1 MTKTNI
7 INYITH
13 EEDDQLIYMRTQDG
27 YVNATAM
34 CKAFGKLWYEYY
46 RLDTTKEFVAE
57 LADSLKNSKR
67 ENPAWDIII
76 TKRGG
81 ESHLKGTWIH
91 PDLAINLAMWLSP
104 KFSVKVSRWVREW
117 INGKNLPKAKSW
129 DNTPHFKRYMMNQHK
144 ILKGHFSVLQE
155 MAMIVYAQMERA
167 GYLIPDNIVPD
178 ISEGKLFAK
187 LLRDKDVDVDNM
199 PTYKHRYPDG
209 RLVSAK
215 MYPNKHLEEFKS
227 HVENVWLVEKAHK
240 YFKERDVEALPF
252 LEKTLQISEALSLK
266 TIGNA

>member
-1 MTKTNI
+1 MTNTKLTTTS
-7 INYITH
+7 YITH
-13 EEDDQLIYMRTQDG
+13 EEDDQLIYQRTGDG

-34 CKAFGKLWYEYY
+34 CKAFGKEFKHYNE
-46 RLDTTKEFVAE
+46 LDTTKRFVQALSARSE
-57 LADSLKNSKR
+57 I
-67 ENPAWDIII
+67 PTWDIII

-91 PDLAINLAMWLSP
+91 PKLAIHLAQYLSP
-104 KFSVKVSRWVREW
+104 EFAVTVSIWIDDW

-167 GYLIPDNIVPD
+167 GYIIPDNIVPD

-187 LLRDKDVDVDNM
+187 LLRDKGVDVDDM
-199 PTYKHRYPDG
+199 PTYMHRYPDG

-215 MYPNKHLEEFKS
+215 MYPNKYLEEFKA
-227 HVENVWLVEKAHK
+227 HVEDVWLPAKAHK

-252 LEKTLQISEALSLK
+252 LEKTLQISEALTLK
-266 TIGNA
+266 PIGNA

>member
-1 MTKTNI
+1 MTNTKLTTTS
-7 INYITH
+7 YITH
-13 EEDDQLIYMRTQDG
+13 EEDDQLIYMRPTDG

-34 CKAFGKLWYEYY
+34 CKAFGKLGADYY
-46 RLDTTKEFVAE
+46 RLATTKEFVQE
-57 LADSLKNSKR
+57 LSSDMGIPIR
-67 ENPAWDIII
+67 DIIV
-76 TKRGG
+76 TQVGG

-104 KFSVKVSRWVREW
+104 KFSVKVSRWVRDW
-117 INGKNLPKAKSW
+117 MSGKNLPKTKSW

-167 GYLIPDNIVPD
+167 GYIIPDNIVPD

-187 LLRDKDVDVDNM
+187 LLRDKGVDVDDM
-199 PTYKHRYPDG
+199 PTYMHRYPDG

-215 MYPNKHLEEFKS
+215 MYPNKYLEEFKA
-227 HVENVWLVEKAHK
+227 HVEDVWLPEKAHK

-252 LEKTLQISEALSLK
+252 LEKTLQISEALTLK